1 LLREGS
7 AEPDRL
13 TCDRT
18 FQQVASTVDLRL
30 ERHFCP
36 IEFAGSLEALSR
48 GIYARGIWQLNATAE
63 RATMNRMKDRNS
75 YICESRQHWYAPKPN
90 GDSAFDPLRA
100 LKPQS
105 GQDWRAQTRAKSR
118 DGSELPRLRSATPC
132 RFGYRGYFDIDGAR
146 WPAGEFN
153 AAKHQNPANEA
164 DRKDGWATRGVT
176 LRRQDSNLNSQN
188 QNLMCCRLHH
198 DGSLGASDQLAGRSS
213 PFPWRL

>member
-1 LLREGS
+1 MLREGS

-75 YICESRQHWYAPKPN
+75 YICESQQHWYAPKPN
-90 GDSAFDPLRA
+90 GDSA
-100 LKPQS
+100 S
-105 GQDWRAQTRAKSR
+105 I
-118 DGSELPRLRSATPC
+118 
-132 RFGYRGYFDIDGAR
+132 RFG
-146 WPAGEFN
+146 
-153 AAKHQNPANEA
+153 HSSHNPAKTGGH
-164 DRKDGWATRGVT
+164 RRG
-176 LRRQDSNLNSQN
+176 RRAETVPSY
-188 QNLMCCRLHH
+188 R
-198 DGSLGASDQLAGRSS
+198 ASDQRPLVASVIGVTSILTAHAGPPANSTPRSIRIRRTRLTGRTAGRLGGLRSVA
-213 PFPWRL
+213 RTRT

>member
-63 RATMNRMKDRNS
+63 RATMNPMKDRNS

-90 GDSAFDPLRA
+90 GDSAFDPA
-100 LKPQS
+100 S
-105 GQDWRAQTRAKSR
+105 GTQATIR
-118 DGSELPRLRSATPC
+118 PRLAGTDEGEEQRRFRATAPQKDLSAV
-132 RFGYRGYFDIDGAR
+132 GA
-146 WPAGEFN
+146 
-153 AAKHQNPANEA
+153 
-164 DRKDGWATRGVT
+164 TI
-176 LRRQDSNLNSQN
+176 
-188 QNLMCCRLHH
+188 M
-198 DGSLGASDQLAGRSS
+198 
-213 PFPWRL
+213 